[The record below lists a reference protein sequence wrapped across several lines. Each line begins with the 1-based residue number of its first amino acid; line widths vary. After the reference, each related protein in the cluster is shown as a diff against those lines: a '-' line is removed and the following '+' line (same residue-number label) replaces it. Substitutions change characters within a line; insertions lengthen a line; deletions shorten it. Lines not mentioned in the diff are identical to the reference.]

1 MAVGRD
7 QRGPMERLT
16 QILFV
21 LSRSPG
27 RTATTERLLGHVGYG
42 SSDPEDRRRQLARD
56 IRHLRDLGW
65 EISPVGAEGEAGR
78 YRLVAGDL
86 RLRVDFSAA
95 EQVELQ
101 RAARA
106 AELSRPS
113 GDDAP
118 GGDAASSRSSASSW
132 STVVARGPE
141 VPGLDVVQRA
151 VSARCLLRFDYRG
164 SSREVHPYR
173 LYLRAGGWYLRA
185 RQSDGEDV
193 KTFRVDRMAAP
204 SLAQPGTAEAP
215 PPDSHPSVDPV
226 AWQVDPPLVARL
238 ATTAEHVPQVRAL
251 LGGATVIGGGR
262 GDGDGDGNGGGD
274 GPGDAG
280 VDAEVLLDVPVT
292 HRSAFRGR
300 LFELGSRVRL
310 LGPEE
315 LRDDVRAHL
324 LGVLAGAS

>member
-1 MAVGRD
+1 
-7 QRGPMERLT
+7 MERLT

-42 SSDPEDRRRQLARD
+42 SNDPEDRRRQLARD
-56 IRHLRDLGW
+56 IRHLTDLGW
-65 EISPVGAEGEAGR
+65 EISAVGAEGEAGR
-78 YRLVAGDL
+78 YRLVVGDL
-86 RLRVDFSAA
+86 RLRVDFSPA

-106 AELSRPS
+106 AELSRLS
-113 GDDAP
+113 GDDVGA
-118 GGDAASSRSSASSW
+118 GSG
-132 STVVARGPE
+132 TVVVRGPE

-164 SSREVHPYR
+164 SGREVHPYR

-185 RQSDGEDV
+185 RESGGDDV
-193 KTFRVDRMAAP
+193 KSFRVDRMSVP
-204 SLAQPGTAEAP
+204 SLAQPGTAEVP
-215 PPDSHPSVDPV
+215 PADSHPSVDPV

-238 ATTAEHVPQVRAL
+238 ATTADHVPQVRAL
-251 LGGATVIGGGR
+251 LGGGSVVTAEGTR
-262 GDGDGDGNGGGD
+262 GS
-274 GPGDAG
+274 
-280 VDAEVLLDVPVT
+280 EVLLDVPVT

-310 LGPEE
+310 LGPDE
-315 LRDDVRAHL
+315 LRDDVRSHL